1 MTLILLKSS
10 EDLSSYTSKE
20 KCLLVFS
27 APWCGPCKAMAPH
40 IEQVAARL
48 AGKLSIVKI
57 DIDEFPEI
65 ASQYHI
71 MSIPT
76 MVFLEGGKEAQ
87 RKIGG
92 LDEQGI
98 LNWLSF

>member
-1 MTLILLKSS
+1 MALITLSS
-10 EDLSSYTSKE
+10 EKDLINYTSQG

-27 APWCGPCKAMAPH
+27 APWCGPCKSMAPH
-40 IEQVAARL
+40 IESVAEEL
-48 AGKLSIVKI
+48 AGKITIVKI

-65 ASQYHI
+65 ASTYHV

-76 MVFLEGGKEAQ
+76 MVLLEGSKEVE

-92 LDEQGI
+92 LDHSNI
-98 LNWLSF
+98 LSWLSL